1 MKKMDILRSVGS
13 MTQIAGFQKLMI
25 TEGKGKGNEIIQ
37 VRNGSGLLFQIAVDR
52 AFDIGYCEYQGVPIS
67 WLSPTGPVAPSYYDK
82 EEREWN
88 RSFEGGLFAT
98 CGLTYIGKPNV
109 DQGTALGLHGRI
121 SSTPAH
127 VLATEAF
134 WEGDEYWLSFK
145 GELRES
151 SALTENVKLER
162 TIRTRFGSNELEIT
176 DRVTNEAFQP
186 VEHMILYHFN
196 IGYPLLGGTTQ
207 IRLPDARR
215 RWIAGDG
222 PIKDWERFEPPQD
235 DFMPTVMLH
244 ELANIQEGRANAVIE
259 NQIEHNGRTKRLKVG
274 LEFDPKAL
282 PFLTQWKHAGSGRY
296 VMGIEPSNA
305 TTEGRDMHRRLGT
318 LPYLAP
324 GETKEYRLKL
334 SLELAE
340 GEATP

>member
-1 MKKMDILRSVGS
+1 
-13 MTQIAGFQKLMI
+13 MI

-37 VRNGSGLLFQIAVDR
+37 VRNGSGLMFQIAVDR
-52 AFDIGYCEYQGVPIS
+52 AFDIGYCEFQGVPVS

-98 CGLTYIGKPNV
+98 CGLTYMGKPSV
-109 DQGTALGLHGRI
+109 DQGQALGLHGRI

-127 VLATEAF
+127 VLATEAS
-134 WEGDEYWLSFK
+134 WQGEEYWLSFK
-145 GELRES
+145 GEVRES
-151 SALTENVKLER
+151 SAIGENVKLER
-162 TIRTRFGSNELEIT
+162 TIRTRLGSNEIEVT

-186 VEHMILYHFN
+186 VEHMVLYHFN
-196 IGYPLLGGTTQ
+196 FGYPLLSETAH

-222 PIKDWERFEPPQD
+222 PTDGWERFEPPQN

-244 ELANIQEGRANAVIE
+244 ELADSQEDSASVVIE
-259 NQIEHNGRTKRLKVG
+259 NLIEHNGRNKRISVR
-274 LEFDPKAL
+274 LEFDPTAL

-305 TTEGRDMHRRLGT
+305 TTEGRETHRRLGT
-318 LPYLAP
+318 LPYLEP
-324 GETKEYRLKL
+324 GETKEYRLKFSIEL
-334 SLELAE
+334 EEGDELA
-340 GEATP
+340 P